1 MYIYAIGIFVPVTV
15 ISLYLFNRYRR
26 IIRDKCTDVALS
38 LLVDVGTRVFNNK
51 RPVQV
56 EKRYVCVPYQ
66 YHGID
71 YQVYIPFS
79 RSLRRKMINNK
90 TTLIKSNGEE
100 VELSQQPGCCYL
112 VTASMLGGQ
121 AIKTVNLDTGE
132 ENLFEGDDIPVFK

>member
-1 MYIYAIGIFVPVTV
+1 
-15 ISLYLFNRYRR
+15 
-26 IIRDKCTDVALS
+26 
-38 LLVDVGTRVFNNK
+38 
-51 RPVQV
+51 
-56 EKRYVCVPYQ
+56 
-66 YHGID
+66 
-71 YQVYIPFS
+71 
-79 RSLRRKMINNK
+79 MINNK